1 MRRIVLTD
9 ANVIFGRVPRDY
21 LFYAHAAGVIS
32 VRWSDTI
39 LDEVERNL
47 AKQGRPQPR
56 LRANLLRFMP
66 ECRVEITPESI
77 AVFDGLDLPD
87 PDDVHVMAAA
97 YVAEADI
104 LCTDNTQHFPLSAME
119 RIGAVRLTT
128 DETLSYMMRE
138 YPVDMMTVH
147 RKVISVNRDSTTDS
161 LTERLDKSGC
171 PVSASDLRELAS
183 GSQFVRSHERSGFGV
198 TGYWRSPRA

>member
-1 MRRIVLTD
+1 MRNIVLTD
-9 ANVIFGRVPRDY
+9 ANVIFGRIPRDY
-21 LFYAHAAGVIS
+21 LFYAHAAGVIR

-56 LRANLLRFMP
+56 LRENLLRFMP
-66 ECRVEITPESI
+66 ECRVEVTPESI
-77 AVFDGLDLPD
+77 AVFDGLYLPD

-104 LCTDNTQHFPLSAME
+104 LCTNNTKHFPLSAME
-119 RIGAVRLTT
+119 RTGAVLLTL
-128 DETLSYMMRE
+128 DQTLSLMMRE
-138 YPVDMMTVH
+138 YPVDMLAVH
-147 RKVISVNRDSTTDS
+147 HKVVSVNRGATTDS
-161 LTERLDKSGC
+161 LAERLVRSEC
-171 PVSASDLRELAS
+171 HVSASDVRELAS
-183 GSQFVRSHERSGFGV
+183 GSQFVRSHERSGSAV